1 VCAVKS
7 IVTRVS
13 GPDSS
18 EILILPPAGSRVPQQ
33 FRNVISSAT
42 AYQSILAQIQNFRGQ
57 IYLED
62 GAITRAELA
71 ADGRHVL
78 PIDQR
83 SWHVMSIEKNGEIG
97 GCLRFLEESTDCRFE
112 DLWLHKAA
120 LATSPSLGAKVRR
133 AVEDEMAR
141 AREERLRFGE
151 VGGWAVSKSR
161 RGSLEALRIVLSTYG
176 LLQLLGGCKGLAT
189 ATVRH
194 GSAGILRK
202 IGLASLWAGDT
213 QVPPYYEPQYGC
225 LMEMLTFD
233 SRRANGKFMDWIQEL
248 SSHLTTASVIWSG
261 RPAPIPNMRNG
272 VTADNALCFA
282 EGAVA

>member
-1 VCAVKS
+1 MRS

-18 EILILPPAGSRVPQQ
+18 EIIILPPAGSRVPQQ

-133 AVEDEMAR
+133 AVEDKMAR

-151 VGGWAVSKSR
+151 VGGC
-161 RGSLEALRIVLSTYG
+161 
-176 LLQLLGGCKGLAT
+176 GC
-189 ATVRH
+189 
-194 GSAGILRK
+194 AG
-202 IGLASLWAGDT
+202 
-213 QVPPYYEPQYGC
+213 
-225 LMEMLTFD
+225 
-233 SRRANGKFMDWIQEL
+233 
-248 SSHLTTASVIWSG
+248 
-261 RPAPIPNMRNG
+261 
-272 VTADNALCFA
+272 
-282 EGAVA
+282 